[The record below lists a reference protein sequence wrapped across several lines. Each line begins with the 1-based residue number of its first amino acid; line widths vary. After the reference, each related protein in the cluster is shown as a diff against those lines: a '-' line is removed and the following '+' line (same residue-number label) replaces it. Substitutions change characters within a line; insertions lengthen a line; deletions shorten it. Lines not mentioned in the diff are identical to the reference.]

1 MMPAASMSSQRTY
14 SETENFMTEECKMQ
28 NAKCKRNS
36 FCILHFAF
44 CIHTIAIMRK
54 LAPLLLL
61 APIVLTA
68 QTVTYVKAARMIDG
82 RGGAIVSPASITI
95 VGNKITAINTKAP
108 DGANVI
114 DLGDVTLMPGL
125 IDAHVHLLLQGDV
138 TTDDYDEQI
147 FKESM
152 PYRALRASRAAK
164 IGLEHGFTTMRDL
177 ETEGAMY
184 TDVDLKRAINNNVIE
199 GPRLVVSTRAM
210 SVTGGYGPSGY
221 SPEIQYPR
229 GVQIVDGVDQARKAV
244 REQIAHGA
252 DWIKVYA
259 DRSYFVAKDGTLSS
273 TPTFNAEEMKAIVE
287 ESHRLRHKVAAHA
300 MARPGIENA
309 LNAGVDSIE
318 HGISIPDDLLDVM
331 VAKGTY
337 LCPTLSVTDYVAAG
351 RGGVWLKIPAFH
363 RDSFSRA
370 LKRGVKIAFGTDA
383 GGFPW
388 DAMNE
393 AKEFSYETKFGMTPM
408 QAIQTATR
416 NAADLLDMSDRI
428 GTIET
433 GKLADIVAVPGNP
446 LNDITAMERVGFVMK
461 DGAVY

>member
-1 MMPAASMSSQRTY
+1 VGRFLKRAAALVLS
-14 SETENFMTEECKMQ
+14 
-28 NAKCKRNS
+28 
-36 FCILHFAF
+36 LFAVAAF
-44 CIHTIAIMRK
+44 AAD
-54 LAPLLLL
+54 APPKVVALR
-61 APIVLTA
+61 
-68 QTVTYVKAARMIDG
+68 AARLIDG
-82 RGGAIVSPASITI
+82 RGGNVVSPAVIVVRGNRIESIGGA
-95 VGNKITAINTKAP
+95 VPP
-108 DGANVI
+108 DARVI
-114 DLGDVTLMPGL
+114 DLGDMTLLPGL
-125 IDAHVHLLLQGDV
+125 IDAHVHTLLQGDI
-138 TTDDYDEQI
+138 TADDYDSQL
-147 FKESM
+147 FKESLA
-152 PYRALRASRAAK
+152 YRALRASKAVK
-164 IGLEHGFTTMRDL
+164 IALNNGFTTVRDL

-184 TDVDLKRAINNNVIE
+184 TDVDVKRAINNGVID
-199 GPRLVVSTRAM
+199 GPRMVVSTRAM

-221 SPEIQYPR
+221 SPEVTYPM

-244 REQIAHGA
+244 REQIGHGA

-287 ESHRLRHKVAAHA
+287 EAHRLRHKVAAHA

-318 HGISIPDDLLDVM
+318 HGIAIPDDLLDVM

-337 LCPTLSVTDYVAAG
+337 LCPTLSVTEYVAAG
-351 RGGVWLKIPAFH
+351 RGGIWLKIPAFH
-363 RDSFSRA
+363 RDSFERA

-383 GGFPW
+383 GGFDW
-388 DAMNE
+388 TAMNE
-393 AKEFSYETKFGMTPM
+393 AKEFAYETKFGMTPM

-428 GTIET
+428 GTLET

-461 DGAVY
+461 DGNVYKRP